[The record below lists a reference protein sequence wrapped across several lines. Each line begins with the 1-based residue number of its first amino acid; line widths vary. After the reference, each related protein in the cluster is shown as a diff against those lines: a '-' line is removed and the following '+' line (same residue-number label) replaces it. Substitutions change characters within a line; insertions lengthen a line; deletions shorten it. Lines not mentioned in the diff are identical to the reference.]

1 MITKGWHCR
10 SIGMAL
16 AALLVGCTSAP
27 ACVLKG
33 NDFRLAVEEGSRI
46 AFEGDSLTYGFD
58 NTATGMEPGMNGS
71 ELLRSKAPFP
81 ELLQKY
87 SKGAVTVEN
96 RGFPGDRTTEALQ
109 RWSTVRPAKVVF
121 IQYGTNDFGNFGGY
135 ETGPVPVEKFSENL
149 KILIGRRKSLAEE
162 VVVVLPPPLMDPEQ
176 NTGLDVYR
184 CAAQT
189 IANDEKVPILNVS
202 ALLPASNPNWTDGV
216 HLTIEANTT
225 IARGI
230 LQRIDIRGEA
240 AKPLQ

>member
-96 RGFPGDRTTEALQ
+96 RGFPE
-109 RWSTVRPAKVVF
+109 
-121 IQYGTNDFGNFGGY
+121 
-135 ETGPVPVEKFSENL
+135 
-149 KILIGRRKSLAEE
+149 IGRAH
-162 VVVVLPPPLMDPEQ
+162 V
-176 NTGLDVYR
+176 
-184 CAAQT
+184 
-189 IANDEKVPILNVS
+189 
-202 ALLPASNPNWTDGV
+202 
-216 HLTIEANTT
+216 
-225 IARGI
+225 
-230 LQRIDIRGEA
+230 
-240 AKPLQ
+240 